1 MNNTSA
7 GSNSTS
13 NSAGAVSPP
22 AATSPVLSATAISLK
37 LSPFWLANPLVW
49 FAQVDAQFT
58 TRNITSEKT
67 KFDYVVASLAP
78 EFAQEVCDLILKP
91 PASSPYSDLR
101 KILEERT
108 GASEQRCLQQLFN
121 AEELGDHKP
130 TQLLRRMQQ
139 LLEDKASSTDASF
152 LRELFLQRHPP
163 IVLASSETTDLV
175 QIAQLADKVVEV
187 ATPQVS
193 SATLPNH
200 PANPDL
206 NHLRAE
212 IAELKQ
218 MLSSLQLPSNRWPR
232 PQSRGTTPRSS
243 RSSTPT
249 RSTSDSLYWYHTR
262 FGDLAHKCQPPCSK
276 STPENAQAS
285 H

>member
-1 MNNTSA
+1 M
-7 GSNSTS
+7 
-13 NSAGAVSPP
+13 
-22 AATSPVLSATAISLK
+22 
-37 LSPFWLANPLVW
+37 W

-78 EFAQEVCDLILKP
+78 EFAQEVRDLILNP
-91 PASSPYSDLR
+91 LASSPYSDLR
-101 KILEERT
+101 KILMERT
-108 GASEQRCLQQLFN
+108 TASERHLQQLFN
-121 AEELGDHKP
+121 AEELGDRKP

-139 LLEDKASSTDASF
+139 LLRDKASSTDASF
-152 LRELFLQRHPP
+152 LRELFLQRLPP
-163 IVLASSETTDLV
+163 NVRMVLASSETTDLV
-175 QIAQLADKVVEV
+175 KIAQLADKVVEV

-206 NHLRAE
+206 DHLRAE

-218 MLSSLQLPSNRWPR
+218 MLSSLQLPNDRQPR
-232 PQSRGTTPRSS
+232 PRCRGNTPRSS

-249 RSTSDSLYWYHTR
+249 RSTSDSLCWYHTR
-262 FGDLAHKCQPPCSK
+262 FGDLARKCQLPCSK
-276 STPENAQAS
+276 SPENAQAS